1 MAPTSVIKMRIYQ
14 IYGFYFRIDFT
25 LNEDDENLLLDVSV
39 FK

>member
-1 MAPTSVIKMRIYQ
+1 MAPTSVIKMRIYK

-25 LNEDDENLLLDVSV
+25 LIEDDENLLLDVSV